1 VRAGAARA
9 QCTHC
14 DAIAGRRAAW
24 YFLGMEDKS
33 AWTDVVEISR
43 RTIRDDN
50 EYTTCWKSDMACR
63 ARRLVCVVTMRGE
76 ANMPLD
82 TRFTSDVA

>member
-1 VRAGAARA
+1 MRAGAARA
-9 QCTHC
+9 QCTLC
-14 DAIAGRRAAW
+14 DAVGRRAAW

-43 RTIRDDN
+43 RTIRDDY

-63 ARRLVCVVTMRGE
+63 ARRLV
-76 ANMPLD
+76 
-82 TRFTSDVA
+82 